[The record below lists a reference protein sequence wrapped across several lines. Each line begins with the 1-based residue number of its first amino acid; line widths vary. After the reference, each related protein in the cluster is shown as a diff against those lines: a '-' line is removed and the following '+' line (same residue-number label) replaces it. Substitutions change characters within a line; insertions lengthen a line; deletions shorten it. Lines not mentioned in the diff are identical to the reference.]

1 MGCYLTKS
9 DARSCSC
16 ARTVATGYA
25 WEGSLE
31 RSWDE
36 IEEDETGNLK
46 INVSAKKQQRQR
58 CVRSPDIS
66 LEPTERTHGM
76 LQLVD

>member
-1 MGCYLTKS
+1 
-9 DARSCSC
+9 
-16 ARTVATGYA
+16 VATGYA

-58 CVRSPDIS
+58 CVRGCGAS
-66 LEPTERTHGM
+66 LELTEGT
-76 LQLVD
+76 D